1 MRLNTKV
8 CFELSG
14 LKLLD
19 DLITMSPFPSGLLAF
34 GVKESAL
41 VNKVFTCINVV
52 VLVFVIISGFV
63 KGNLKNW
70 SLNPE
75 EIFNSTGNSSLKW
88 VTGSVRPKC
97 VV

>member
-1 MRLNTKV
+1 MRVSTEV

-19 DLITMSPFPSGLLAF
+19 ELIPICLFPSGLLAF
-34 GVKESAL
+34 GVKESAW
-41 VNKVFTCINVV
+41 VNKVFTSINVV

-75 EIFNSTGNSSLKW
+75 EIVNSTSNSSLKW
-88 VTGSVRPKC
+88 VTGSVRPKY
-97 VV
+97 VA